1 MALKKFHAYSRL
13 NDLSLL
19 FFLFLFSPP
28 PPSPPPAISFLLLS
42 FILLRDR
49 QSPVPPLFIAL
60 FNVRTV
66 IKLQVALPFYCEL
79 RILLFARPT
88 IIESLSLS
96 FFSFFSFF

>member
-19 FFLFLFSPP
+19 FFLFLFFSP
-28 PPSPPPAISFLLLS
+28 PPPAISFLLLS

>member
-19 FFLFLFSPP
+19 FFLFLFF
-28 PPSPPPAISFLLLS
+28 SPPPAISFLLLS